1 MVSAWPEPPPAMSA
15 EKSAGVRDG
24 MGAFR
29 SLLLRRHRTAP
40 GEHRA
45 AFKRHWNGRFKQ
57 EGSDDHTSFFA
68 NPIRQLVGRSL
79 AGNRVKSGG
88 TMHKL
93 ITALVATLTILLAG
107 SIVGKAEAMPRPIFP
122 LTKSYTPT
130 EKVAYYHRYA
140 RRHYRRG
147 YYGYGYGYGYHR
159 PYYGYGYRRPYYGY
173 GYGRRWRY

>member
-1 MVSAWPEPPPAMSA
+1 M
-15 EKSAGVRDG
+15 R
-24 MGAFR
+24 
-29 SLLLRRHRTAP
+29 
-40 GEHRA
+40 
-45 AFKRHWNGRFKQ
+45 
-57 EGSDDHTSFFA
+57 
-68 NPIRQLVGRSL
+68 
-79 AGNRVKSGG
+79 
-88 TMHKL
+88 KL

-107 SIVGKAEAMPRPIFP
+107 SIVGKAEAAPRPMLP

-147 YYGYGYGYGYHR
+147 YRRGYYGYGYGYHHPYYGYGYYR